1 MVVRRGA
8 LRYWPGE
15 GLEPIPNEC
24 PFLGYP
30 AECCVRDAL
39 PGLQG
44 PKFSSIKTNAICPP
58 VDGRFDPLS
67 VSFSEVWRAPNQV
80 STVILYY
87 RSRQPMLC
95 RFGTCGPTTATGI
108 WLTRGWCRQR
118 CLPDFAASWCQW
130 GCRRP
135 RRGSIWSR
143 GRTIDGKS
151 AACSG
156 RIPIINMESNSGS
169 RRFILEWKPR
179 VCYRGLI
186 FNWEPTASPRRFI
199 IDRRPIAESRTFI
212 TRRIFLAIWW
222 WAVCF
227 ISLVNREYG
236 EESRAV

>member
-1 MVVRRGA
+1 MLCELSKFLSVLVFQLLKMVVRRGA

-24 PFLGYP
+24 PFFGYP

-67 VSFSEVWRAPNQV
+67 VSFSEVWRAPEQV

-108 WLTRGWCRQR
+108 MAHKRVMPSEMPPWFRRQLVPMGLPSTKKGVNLKSR
-118 CLPDFAASWCQW
+118 ENHRREISCLF
-130 GCRRP
+130 R
-135 RRGSIWSR
+135 
-143 GRTIDGKS
+143 
-151 AACSG
+151 
-156 RIPIINMESNSGS
+156 ENSHH
-169 RRFILEWKPR
+169 
-179 VCYRGLI
+179 
-186 FNWEPTASPRRFI
+186 
-199 IDRRPIAESRTFI
+199 
-212 TRRIFLAIWW
+212 
-222 WAVCF
+222 
-227 ISLVNREYG
+227 
-236 EESRAV
+236 